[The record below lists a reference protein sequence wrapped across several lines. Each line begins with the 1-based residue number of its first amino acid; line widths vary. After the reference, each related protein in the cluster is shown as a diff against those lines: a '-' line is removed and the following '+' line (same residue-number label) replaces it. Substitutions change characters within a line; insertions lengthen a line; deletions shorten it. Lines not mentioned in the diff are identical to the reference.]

1 MRRPAGYSS
10 SSKSDTSV
18 PPASSTSTRTS
29 YPTHD
34 VADPSNIASQL
45 LNDPTKAE
53 KLLGW
58 KRKVDLDSLVEEMV
72 PTNLQASRN
81 RGPIENRNRVLSVAY
96 GGA

>member
-1 MRRPAGYSS
+1 M
-10 SSKSDTSV
+10 
-18 PPASSTSTRTS
+18 STYFPDHFCRFLFCG
-29 YPTHD
+29 D
-34 VADPSNIASQL
+34 DDGADCVCVRSL
-45 LNDPTKAE
+45 LLGDPTKAE

-96 GGA
+96 GEA